1 MLKLKCRECG
11 EELEDGELVTRDH
24 WLNNHPTLATPP
36 VFTLVGAPK
45 KEMKKE
51 IPVIKKSE
59 FHPKGWG
66 YELWIANNEK
76 YCGKLLFFE
85 KGKKCSY
92 HSHKIKTET
101 FYVQSGKMIVRY
113 GYDKELDKAQETL
126 LTPGDVFDIP
136 LGLYHQMEA
145 VEDTELF
152 EFSTQHFE
160 EDSYRSVKGD

>member
-1 MLKLKCRECG
+1 MTLTCTECG
-11 EELEDGELVTRDH
+11 EEIPGEYGEPKKH
-24 WLNNHPTLATPP
+24 WKKKHRNLFLPP
-36 VFTLVGAPK
+36 AFISITK
-45 KEMKKE
+45 KEMT
-51 IPVIKKSE
+51 PDLPTIKKSE

-66 YELWIANNEK
+66 YELWIANNK
-76 YCGKLLFFE
+76 DYCGKLLFFE

-113 GYDKELDKAQETL
+113 GYDASLDKAKETL

-160 EDSYRSVKGD
+160 EDSYRSIKGD